1 MQKKIL
7 ILLSIFFTAI
17 LNLSAAD
24 GNATKVAD
32 KNLGMTKELLE
43 KYPIKDHH
51 SVLMFN
57 CLNCHAD
64 QGDDPQ
70 KFKDP
75 GERSCLA
82 CHKSKKYMAER
93 LAYMDLLKA
102 NPHNSVHDGPN
113 LYCDECHREHKESV
127 NMCDECHEREVK
139 QWMRKTP

>member
-1 MQKKIL
+1 MQKKIF
-7 ILLSIFFTAI
+7 IFFGVFLAVI
-17 LNLSAAD
+17 LNLSANEAQK
-24 GNATKVAD
+24 ALAD
-32 KNLGMTKELLE
+32 KNLGMTSELLE

-64 QGDDPQ
+64 QGERAED
-70 KFKDP
+70 FKDP
-75 GERSCLA
+75 GERACLS
-82 CHKSKKYMAER
+82 CHKSKKYMAQR

-139 QWMRKTP
+139 LWMRKTP